1 MCINNKP
8 NCSFN
13 QTKYTM
19 HMSEPFPEVLLLN
32 INWDGQDVGQM
43 DILKFVISI
52 PSRINL
58 TEMFE
63 VSHDHQYILKGLVC
77 FLGAHYLTYM
87 KQIVDG
93 VPLWRLYND
102 EEILTYP
109 RWGDIL
115 SKILEFGK

>member
-63 VSHDHQYILKGLVC
+63 VSHDHRYILKGLVC